1 MRLAFMDATPL
12 SSIRCSTDCRDL
24 EQNCRSAL
32 ILSTK
37 YLYYFL
43 FCQVLGL
50 INGFLN
56 CLFSFLFFQSN
67 TVFLSCVSRLLA
79 LYSFFW
85 AGKKTCVVKVLCLG
99 LYHLLLWRK
108 SLGGT
113 NLFLEP
119 WAGADDATKVLKIGE
134 SCPLF
139 MQLICSFK
147 LSHLLV

>member
-56 CLFSFLFFQSN
+56 CLFSFLFFKATQFFFPACQDFWHCILSSGQTKKPVLLKFCVLVF
-67 TVFLSCVSRLLA
+67 TVSCCGEKASGEQIC
-79 LYSFFW
+79 FW
-85 AGKKTCVVKVLCLG
+85 NPGLVLMMLQ
-99 LYHLLLWRK
+99 K
-108 SLGGT
+108 S
-113 NLFLEP
+113 
-119 WAGADDATKVLKIGE
+119 
-134 SCPLF
+134 
-139 MQLICSFK
+139 
-147 LSHLLV
+147 